1 MKVVGLHHAG
11 VVVANLERSIAF
23 YGDVFG
29 LEVAERLDVGGER
42 LAFLQVGPARLEL
55 IESAPQAPRRT
66 GLLRH
71 LEQRGVTLV
80 DREPIDVPGLN
91 ARILF
96 CLGPRW
102 RAHRALR
109 ARSAM
114 SHEPSAVSRQFV
126 PMVDSARYSEARCV
140 LPPPAES

>member
-42 LAFLQVGPARLEL
+42 LAFLQVGAARLEL

-66 GLLRH
+66 GLVDHVALEVRDLGGLLRH

-80 DREPIDVPGLN
+80 DREPIDVPDLN

-96 CLGPRW
+96 CLGPDGERIELFE
-102 RAHRALR
+102 R
-109 ARSAM
+109 
-114 SHEPSAVSRQFV
+114 
-126 PMVDSARYSEARCV
+126 
-140 LPPPAES
+140 

>member
-29 LEVAERLDVGGER
+29 LEVAERLDFGGER

-66 GLLRH
+66 GVVDHVALEVRDLGGLLRH

-96 CLGPRW
+96 CLGPDGERLELFE
-102 RAHRALR
+102 RVQ
-109 ARSAM
+109 
-114 SHEPSAVSRQFV
+114 P
-126 PMVDSARYSEARCV
+126 
-140 LPPPAES
+140 